1 MNLNMWKSILLGLLL
16 MPIIAFSYTRKDS
29 KSDIKSDN
37 DKAYALVKKMVKK
50 VGDLDQ
56 LKKKKDVIY
65 TYSYI
70 TPDGKYDQSIEKYI
84 FDGELSYGQ
93 YLTHQRTF
101 PDLPGIIEQGYDGAE
116 YWLKN
121 EGKIINDKDRLK
133 RVKFN
138 RPTNYYWFTM
148 MQKLLDPGLIYEYLG
163 ESSIG
168 DQEYNIVKISFE
180 PDEDK
185 PSDIY
190 QVYINKKT
198 SLVDQFLFTVAD
210 FGMMEPKL
218 MQVEYEKV
226 DGIYIPAK
234 RQYKASNW
242 NADVTEKPWIKVLWT
257 NVRFGNKLKKE
268 DFKKETQMDIMKS
281 SMSTTSLKSKL
292 EEKKANF
299 ETKASFEKKKIY
311 AEGIQNVADSGILES
326 AINVGD
332 QAPNFTLTNATG
344 KNINLYDELK
354 KGPVVLTWYR
364 GGWCPYC
371 NMTLHALQQELPNFN
386 ALGANLIA
394 LTPELPDNS
403 ISTAEINELKFEVL
417 SDVGNVVAKEYG
429 IVFELIKSVA
439 DSYNKSFN
447 LLKYNG
453 DDSNELP
460 LAASYIIDTDGK
472 VIYAFLDAD
481 YRNRAE
487 PSKITKILQNHVQ

>member
-1 MNLNMWKSILLGLLL
+1 MNLNSQKALIASFFL
-16 MPIIAFSYTRKDS
+16 MPVLALCFTNTNIMNNDDHAHDL
-29 KSDIKSDN
+29 IKN
-37 DKAYALVKKMVKK
+37 MVKK
-50 VGDLDQ
+50 VGSIDK

-93 YLTHQRTF
+93 YITHQRTF
-101 PDLPGIIEQGYDGAE
+101 ADLPGVIEQGYDGSE

-121 EGKIINDKDRLK
+121 EGKILKDKDRLK

-163 ESSIG
+163 ETSIKN
-168 DQEYNIVKISFE
+168 QEYDIVKVSFE
-180 PDEDK
+180 AQGGK

-190 QVYINKKT
+190 QLYINKKT

-218 MQVEYEKV
+218 MQVEYEKI
-226 DGIYIPAK
+226 DGMYIPAK

-242 NADVTEKPWIKVLWT
+242 NADVSNKPWIKVMWT
-257 NVRFGNKLKKE
+257 NIRFNNKLKKE
-268 DFKKETQMDIMKS
+268 DFKKENQMNIMKS
-281 SMSTTSLKSKL
+281 PNSAFSLKSKL

-299 ETKASFEKKKIY
+299 EKRADDQKKKIY
-311 AEGIQNVADSGILES
+311 AEGIQDVADSGIIES
-326 AINVGD
+326 AINIGD
-332 QAPNFTLTNATG
+332 LAPNFTLLNAMGDEIT
-344 KNINLYDELK
+344 LYNELK
-354 KGPVVLTWYR
+354 KGTVILTWYR

-371 NMTLHALQQELPNFN
+371 NMTLHALQEELPNFIAN
-386 ALGANLIA
+386 GANLIA

-403 ISTAEINELKFEVL
+403 LSTTEKNELKFEVL
-417 SDVGNVVAKEYG
+417 SDVGNVIAKEYG
-429 IVFELIKSVA
+429 IVFELIESVA

-447 LLKYNG
+447 LVEFNG
-453 DDSNELP
+453 DNSNELP

-487 PSKITKILQNHVQ
+487 PSELTKVLKKHSK